1 MGGEKKGKVWGEL
14 GEGGAGG
21 WAGAAPLPPPEWHFP
36 LSSPLLHM
44 LLPLAALLLAAS
56 AAAPARAG
64 TTTVDLYR
72 NNAVLDNLGGK
83 ERPAKNVAVSF
94 GGGGYGAG
102 AQAHLVPPAP
112 PRNPL
117 PRRWVSAQAQR
128 HGLTTCCWGRSA

>member
-1 MGGEKKGKVWGEL
+1 
-14 GEGGAGG
+14 
-21 WAGAAPLPPPEWHFP
+21 
-36 LSSPLLHM
+36 M

-94 GGGGYGAG
+94 GGGGVWRRRAG
-102 AQAHLVPPAP
+102 APRAACPAP
-112 PRNPL
+112 HAGNPL

-128 HGLTTCCWGRSA
+128 HGLTRCCWGRSA